1 MCWVYWSA
9 ALLIH
14 VITISRILVSRLLID
29 LITRIIGRLW
39 LTIRLYIGLLRV
51 DLVYG
56 LMINLLLRQL
66 LRLLVRLLIVLLLLL
81 IGLVLVGIWLRVR
94 LIVKLLLRLLVAR
107 FINDLLTEWSVLI

>member
-9 ALLIH
+9 ALLIR
-14 VITISRILVSRLLID
+14 VIAISRILVSRLLID

-66 LRLLVRLLIVLLLLL
+66 LRLLVILLIVLLLL
-81 IGLVLVGIWLRVR
+81 IGLMLVGLWLRVR
-94 LIVKLLLRLLVAR
+94 LLVKLLIWLLIAR